1 MNKLCRGGNANHRLS
16 LRTAQAAGRWFGTA
30 QIYAIFIEYAKNCF
44 GFYTV
49 NVNAAGVLRVAGFYL
64 FSAISRQAKTSKPV
78 SLLGTQGYAG
88 EGTKKHSP
96 PRTCAA
102 RGGLSVEKRGKK
114 QGVRTTGHLRA
125 GSKCSLQTDTHLCT
139 DWVITQNTQSIYTL
153 LQGCG
158 WLAQGTKMSVKP
170 KDKTYRSGGLRPP
183 VLHVAR
189 LTCILLYE
197 GVR

>member
-88 EGTKKHSP
+88 EDTKKHSP

-125 GSKCSLQTDTHLCT
+125 GSKCSLQTDTHLFT

-170 KDKTYRSGGLRPP
+170 KDKTYRSGGLRPL

>member
-88 EGTKKHSP
+88 EDTKKHSP

-125 GSKCSLQTDTHLCT
+125 GNKCSLQTDTHLFT

-158 WLAQGTKMSVKP
+158 GLAQGTKMSVKP

>member
-88 EGTKKHSP
+88 EDTKKHSP

>member
-88 EGTKKHSP
+88 EDTKKHSP

-125 GSKCSLQTDTHLCT
+125 GSKCSLQTDTHLFT

-197 GVR
+197 GGR

>member
-1 MNKLCRGGNANHRLS
+1 MNKLCRGGNASHRLS

-88 EGTKKHSP
+88 EDTKKHSP

>member
-49 NVNAAGVLRVAGFYL
+49 NVNAASVLRVAGFYL

-88 EGTKKHSP
+88 KDTKKHSP

>member
-1 MNKLCRGGNANHRLS
+1 MNKLCRGGNANHPLS

-88 EGTKKHSP
+88 EDMKKHSP

-170 KDKTYRSGGLRPP
+170 KDKTYRSGGLRPL

-197 GVR
+197 GGR

>member
-49 NVNAAGVLRVAGFYL
+49 NVNAAGVRRVAGFYL

-102 RGGLSVEKRGKK
+102 RGGLSVEKGGKK

-125 GSKCSLQTDTHLCT
+125 AVSALCRQILTYARIGSSPKIPNRFIHCCKDA
-139 DWVITQNTQSIYTL
+139 
-153 LQGCG
+153 GG
-158 WLAQGTKMSVKP
+158 WHK
-170 KDKTYRSGGLRPP
+170 
-183 VLHVAR
+183 AR
-189 LTCILLYE
+189 K
-197 GVR
+197 

>member
-88 EGTKKHSP
+88 EDTKKHSP

-114 QGVRTTGHLRA
+114 QGVRTTGHVRA
-125 GSKCSLQTDTHLCT
+125 GSKCSLQTDTHLFT

-170 KDKTYRSGGLRPP
+170 KDKTYRSGGLRPL

>member
-64 FSAISRQAKTSKPV
+64 FSAISRQAKTNKPV

-88 EGTKKHSP
+88 EDTKKHSP

-125 GSKCSLQTDTHLCT
+125 GSKCSLQTDTHLFT

-197 GVR
+197 GIR

>member
-64 FSAISRQAKTSKPV
+64 FSAISRQAKTNKPV

-88 EGTKKHSP
+88 EDTKKHSP

-125 GSKCSLQTDTHLCT
+125 GSKCSLQTDTHLFT

-170 KDKTYRSGGLRPP
+170 KDKTYRSGGLRPL

>member
-64 FSAISRQAKTSKPV
+64 FSAISRQAKTNKPV

-88 EGTKKHSP
+88 EDTKKHSP

-170 KDKTYRSGGLRPP
+170 KDKTYRSGGLRPL

>member
-49 NVNAAGVLRVAGFYL
+49 NVNAAGVLRVADFYL

-88 EGTKKHSP
+88 EDTKKHSP

-170 KDKTYRSGGLRPP
+170 KDKTYRSGGLRPL

>member
-1 MNKLCRGGNANHRLS
+1 MRPVCCGWRA
-16 LRTAQAAGRWFGTA
+16 
-30 QIYAIFIEYAKNCF
+30 FI
-44 GFYTV
+44 
-49 NVNAAGVLRVAGFYL
+49 L
-64 FSAISRQAKTSKPV
+64 FSAISRQAKTSKLSLVFWLNEIVLFSAISHQAKTSKPV

-88 EGTKKHSP
+88 KDTKKHSP

-114 QGVRTTGHLRA
+114 PGGRTTGHLRA
-125 GSKCSLQTDTHLCT
+125 GSKCSLQTDTHLFT

-170 KDKTYRSGGLRPP
+170 KDKTYRSSGLRPP

-197 GVR
+197 RGR

>member
-64 FSAISRQAKTSKPV
+64 FSAISRQAKTNKPV

-88 EGTKKHSP
+88 EDTKKHSP

-125 GSKCSLQTDTHLCT
+125 GSKCSLQTDTHLFT

>member
-1 MNKLCRGGNANHRLS
+1 MNKLCRGGNAIHRLS
-16 LRTAQAAGRWFGTA
+16 VRTAQAAGRWFGTA
-30 QIYAIFIEYAKNCF
+30 QIYAIFIAYAKNCF

-88 EGTKKHSP
+88 EDTKKHSP

-125 GSKCSLQTDTHLCT
+125 GSKCSLQTDTHLFT

-170 KDKTYRSGGLRPP
+170 KDKTYRSGGLRPL

>member
-78 SLLGTQGYAG
+78 SMLGTQRYAG
-88 EGTKKHSP
+88 EDTKKHSP

-102 RGGLSVEKRGKK
+102 RGGLSVEKRGKNR
-114 QGVRTTGHLRA
+114 GCALR
-125 GSKCSLQTDTHLCT
+125 
-139 DWVITQNTQSIYTL
+139 
-153 LQGCG
+153 
-158 WLAQGTKMSVKP
+158 GT
-170 KDKTYRSGGLRPP
+170 
-183 VLHVAR
+183 
-189 LTCILLYE
+189 
-197 GVR
+197 

>member
-64 FSAISRQAKTSKPV
+64 FSAISRQAKTNKPV

-88 EGTKKHSP
+88 EDTKKHSP

-125 GSKCSLQTDTHLCT
+125 GNKCSLQTDTHLFT

>member
-64 FSAISRQAKTSKPV
+64 FSAISHQAKTSKPV

-88 EGTKKHSP
+88 EDTKKHSP

>member
-49 NVNAAGVLRVAGFYL
+49 NVNAASVLRVAGFYL

-78 SLLGTQGYAG
+78 SLLGTQGYVG
-88 EGTKKHSP
+88 EDTKKHSP

-114 QGVRTTGHLRA
+114 QGVRTTGHVRA

-170 KDKTYRSGGLRPP
+170 KDKTYRSGGLRPL

>member
-88 EGTKKHSP
+88 EDTKKHSP

-170 KDKTYRSGGLRPP
+170 KDKTYQSGGLRPL

>member
-88 EGTKKHSP
+88 EDTKKHSP

-125 GSKCSLQTDTHLCT
+125 GSKCSLQTDTHLFT

-170 KDKTYRSGGLRPP
+170 KDKTYRSGGLRPL
-183 VLHVAR
+183 VLHAAR

>member
-88 EGTKKHSP
+88 EDTKKHSP

-102 RGGLSVEKRGKK
+102 RGGLSVEKGGKK

-170 KDKTYRSGGLRPP
+170 KDKTYRSGGLRPL

>member
-88 EGTKKHSP
+88 EDTKKHSP

-114 QGVRTTGHLRA
+114 QGGRTTGHLRA
-125 GSKCSLQTDTHLCT
+125 GSKCSLQTDTHLFT

-170 KDKTYRSGGLRPP
+170 KDKTYRSGGLRPL

>member
-88 EGTKKHSP
+88 EDTKKHSP

-125 GSKCSLQTDTHLCT
+125 GSKCSLQTDTHLFT

>member
-88 EGTKKHSP
+88 EDTKKHSP

-125 GSKCSLQTDTHLCT
+125 GSKCSLQTDTHLFT

-197 GVR
+197 GIR

>member
-88 EGTKKHSP
+88 EVTKKHSP

-102 RGGLSVEKRGKK
+102 RGGLSVEKRGKNR
-114 QGVRTTGHLRA
+114 GCALR
-125 GSKCSLQTDTHLCT
+125 
-139 DWVITQNTQSIYTL
+139 
-153 LQGCG
+153 
-158 WLAQGTKMSVKP
+158 GT
-170 KDKTYRSGGLRPP
+170 
-183 VLHVAR
+183 
-189 LTCILLYE
+189 
-197 GVR
+197 

>member
-78 SLLGTQGYAG
+78 SLLGTQGYVG
-88 EGTKKHSP
+88 EDTKKHSP

-125 GSKCSLQTDTHLCT
+125 GSKCSLQTDTHLFT

-170 KDKTYRSGGLRPP
+170 KDKTYRSGGLRPL

>member
-88 EGTKKHSP
+88 EDTKKHSP

-102 RGGLSVEKRGKK
+102 RGGLSVEKRGKT
-114 QGVRTTGHLRA
+114 QEVRTTGHLRA
-125 GSKCSLQTDTHLCT
+125 GSKCSLQTDTHLFT

-170 KDKTYRSGGLRPP
+170 KDKTYRSGGLRPL

>member
-49 NVNAAGVLRVAGFYL
+49 NVNAASVLRVAGFYL

-88 EGTKKHSP
+88 EDTKKHSP

-125 GSKCSLQTDTHLCT
+125 GSKCSLQTDTHLFT

-170 KDKTYRSGGLRPP
+170 KDKTYRSGGLRPL

>member
-49 NVNAAGVLRVAGFYL
+49 NVNAASVLRVAGFYL

-88 EGTKKHSP
+88 EDTKKHSP

-170 KDKTYRSGGLRPP
+170 KDKTYRSGGLRPL

>member
-1 MNKLCRGGNANHRLS
+1 MRPVCCGWRA
-16 LRTAQAAGRWFGTA
+16 
-30 QIYAIFIEYAKNCF
+30 FI
-44 GFYTV
+44 
-49 NVNAAGVLRVAGFYL
+49 L
-64 FSAISRQAKTSKPV
+64 FSAISHQAKTSKPV

-88 EGTKKHSP
+88 EDTKKHSP

-125 GSKCSLQTDTHLCT
+125 GSKCSLQTDTHLFT

-158 WLAQGTKMSVKP
+158 WLAQGTKVSVKP
-170 KDKTYRSGGLRPP
+170 KDKTYRSGGLRPL

>member
-1 MNKLCRGGNANHRLS
+1 MNKLCRGGNAIHRLS

-64 FSAISRQAKTSKPV
+64 FSAISRQAKTNKPV

-88 EGTKKHSP
+88 EDTKKHSP

-125 GSKCSLQTDTHLCT
+125 GNKCSLQTDTHLFT

>member
-88 EGTKKHSP
+88 EDTKKHSP
-96 PRTCAA
+96 PRTSAA
-102 RGGLSVEKRGKK
+102 RGGLSVEKRCKK
-114 QGVRTTGHLRA
+114 QGVRTTGHVRA
-125 GSKCSLQTDTHLCT
+125 GSKCSLQTDTHLFT

-170 KDKTYRSGGLRPP
+170 KDNTYRSGGLRPL

-197 GVR
+197 GIR

>member
-16 LRTAQAAGRWFGTA
+16 LRTAQAACRWFGTA

-78 SLLGTQGYAG
+78 SLLGTQGYVG
-88 EGTKKHSP
+88 EDTKKHSP

-125 GSKCSLQTDTHLCT
+125 GSKCSLQTDTHLFT

-170 KDKTYRSGGLRPP
+170 KDKTYRSGGLRPL

>member
-88 EGTKKHSP
+88 EDTKKHSP

-170 KDKTYRSGGLRPP
+170 KDKTYRSGGLRPL

>member
-1 MNKLCRGGNANHRLS
+1 MSWWKCQPSALLTHGASSWPLVWHSANLRHLHRIRKEL
-16 LRTAQAAGRWFGTA
+16 LWFLHGKCKCGRCAAGGGLL
-30 QIYAIFIEYAKNCF
+30 FIQCD
-44 GFYTV
+44 
-49 NVNAAGVLRVAGFYL
+49 
-64 FSAISRQAKTSKPV
+64 FSPSQNEQACKSARPAR
-78 SLLGTQGYAG
+78 LAG
-88 EGTKKHSP
+88 EVTKKHSP

-102 RGGLSVEKRGKK
+102 RSGLSVEKRGKK
-114 QGVRTTGHLRA
+114 TGVRTTGHLRA

-170 KDKTYRSGGLRPP
+170 KDKTYRSGGLRPL

>member
-64 FSAISRQAKTSKPV
+64 FRAISRQAKTSKPV

-88 EGTKKHSP
+88 EDTKKHSP

-125 GSKCSLQTDTHLCT
+125 GSKCSLQTDTHLFT

-170 KDKTYRSGGLRPP
+170 KDKTYRSGGLRPL
-183 VLHVAR
+183 VLHAAR